1 MKIIRITLL
10 VLLTIINSIVV
21 TSCWN
26 YREVDELSIVAGVA
40 VDKGTNGLYKITAE
54 IIKISG
60 GKDTKTMAKTI
71 TMEGRTMFD
80 AVRNGISL
88 SGKKL
93 YWSHTK
99 VIILSKEIAS
109 EGIIKVID
117 WYSRDSET
125 RADVHILISEGK
137 SAGEIFSGQGVT
149 EEIKSFV
156 LDDMLKNQESM
167 SKAPVT
173 DILKFNNDLKAEGIC
188 AIAPVVNLKQMDG
201 IMLPNI
207 MGTAIF
213 KSDKLVGF
221 LNGEETK
228 NMIFVRNEI
237 KGGVL
242 IEGMQGNDLTIPV
255 SLEIFKNKTQVTPV
269 TNGKDIEINININTI
284 AAIDEIE
291 GTENLIDDEGRK
303 KLEQNAEKM
312 LKAQIESIINKMQ
325 SEYDADIFGFGAKL
339 REDKIKVWYRV
350 NNNWEETFKDLK
362 VNVIAKVHIRNSS
375 MLSKP
380 LKVRE

>member
-303 KLEQNAEKM
+303 KLEQNAGKM
-312 LKAQIESIINKMQ
+312 LKAQIESIIDKMQ
-325 SEYDADIFGFGAKL
+325 SVYDADIFGFGAKL